1 MSPQTQNGKTKLP
14 KMGTNKY
21 QMIGMTVSTTRAD
34 GWSAINYDLICKV
47 VLYTTCAG
55 DAVLF
60 STSNSGGL
68 SLTIY
73 SDGEPTKIVS
83 NSAEDMTKKLSEV
96 VTIARNSIPPEVL
109 EKMEPGEQ

>member
-1 MSPQTQNGKTKLP
+1 MCPVTQNGKTKIP
-14 KMGTNKY
+14 KMGTNRY
-21 QMIGMTVSTTRAD
+21 ATIGMTINTTRAD
-34 GWSAINYDLICKV
+34 GWAAIDNNLIQKI

-68 SLTIY
+68 SLTVY

-83 NSAEDMTKKLSEV
+83 NSAEDMTRKLQEV
-96 VTIARNSIPPEVL
+96 VEMARSVIPAEVL
-109 EKMEPGEQ
+109 EKIEKQ